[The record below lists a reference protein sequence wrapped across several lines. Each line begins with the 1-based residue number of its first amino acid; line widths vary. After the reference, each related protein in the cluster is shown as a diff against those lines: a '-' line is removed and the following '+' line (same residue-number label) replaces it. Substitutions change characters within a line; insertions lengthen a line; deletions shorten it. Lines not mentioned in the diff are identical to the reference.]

1 MHATARSKSST
12 RLQGKK
18 LTVSDT
24 PKLSVIIANYN
35 YEKFVGAAIES
46 VLSQDEN
53 VQIIVVDDASTDN
66 SVDEINRYADRI
78 ETILLKENRGQGG
91 GLNAGFEAATG
102 DLVMFLDADD
112 FLLPGG
118 AKTIL
123 ANYQP
128 GVAIYH
134 YRMRYGDEDGGTFGT
149 YPPVEKPLAEGNV
162 SERLR
167 TTGHYDGTVT
177 SGLVF
182 SREAALNVM
191 PMDEETYRYGADGYL
206 CSTVPLYGE
215 SVTISTPMS
224 AYRLHTRQH
233 SQFSKVYAER
243 ARWRLKHTM
252 DRHNSTRQHAERLK
266 LPVNPNLFD
275 DDEFALQERVVSM
288 IIEPDKHPI
297 EGDTLGLLLARS
309 KARKVEQAGGVK
321 KIWEFVWWT
330 SLQLA
335 PRGLRIA
342 MIKPA
347 IDADARPRW
356 FQAIGRFVK
365 RLLRR

>member
-1 MHATARSKSST
+1 MTASSPPT
-12 RLQGKK
+12 
-18 LTVSDT
+18 
-24 PKLSVIIANYN
+24 LSVIIANYN

-46 VLSQDEN
+46 VLSQDEE

-66 SVDEINRYADRI
+66 SVDVINQYADRV
-78 ETILLKENRGQGG
+78 ETILLKQNSGQGG

-118 AKTIL
+118 AATIL
-123 ANYQP
+123 SNYRP
-128 GVAIYH
+128 DVAIYH
-134 YRMRYGDEDGGTFGT
+134 YRMRYGDEDGGTYGM
-149 YPPVEKPLAEGNV
+149 YPPIERPLAEGNI

-182 SREAALNVM
+182 SREAVSKVM

-206 CSTVPLYGE
+206 CSTVPLYGD
-215 SVTISTPMS
+215 SATHATPVS

-252 DRHNSTRQHAERLK
+252 DRHNSTREHAKKLNLK
-266 LPVNPNLFD
+266 VNPNLFED
-275 DDEFALQERVVSM
+275 DDFALQERVVSM

-297 EGDTLGLLLARS
+297 EGDTLGDLLARS
-309 KARKVEQAGGVK
+309 KARKIKQAGGVK
-321 KIWEFVWWT
+321 KIWEFLWWT
-330 SLQLA
+330 SLQLS
-335 PRGLRIA
+335 PNGLRVA

-356 FQAIGRFVK
+356 FQAMGRFVK

>member
-1 MHATARSKSST
+1 MTT
-12 RLQGKK
+12 
-18 LTVSDT
+18 SDSPT
-24 PKLSVIIANYN
+24 LSVIIANYN

-46 VLSQDEN
+46 VLSQGPD
-53 VQIIVVDDASTDN
+53 VQVIVVDDASTDN
-66 SVDEINRYADRI
+66 SVDVINQYADRV
-78 ETILLKENRGQGG
+78 ETILLQENRGQGG
-91 GLNAGFEAATG
+91 GLNVGFAVATG
-102 DLVMFLDADD
+102 TLVMFLDADD
-112 FLLPGG
+112 FLIPGG
-118 AKTIL
+118 VETIL
-123 ANYQP
+123 SNYQT

-134 YRMRYGDEDGGTFGT
+134 YRMHYGDEEGGTYGL
-149 YPPVEKPLAEGNV
+149 YPPVERPLAEGNV

-182 SREAALNVM
+182 SREAVANVM
-191 PMDEETYRYGADGYL
+191 PMNEETYRYGADGYL
-206 CSTVPLYGE
+206 CSTVPLYGD
-215 SVTISTPMS
+215 SVTIATPMS

-252 DRHNSTRQHAERLK
+252 DRHNSTRVHAEK
-266 LPVNPNLFD
+266 LNLEVNPNLFD
-275 DDEFALQERVVSM
+275 DDDFALQERVVSM

-297 EGDTLGLLLARS
+297 EGDTLKQLLATS
-309 KARKVEQAGGVK
+309 KARKIQQAGGMK
-321 KIWEFVWWT
+321 KVWEFGWWT
-330 SLQLA
+330 LLQMA

-342 MIKPA
+342 LIKPA

-356 FQAIGRFVK
+356 FQAMGRFVK

>member
-1 MHATARSKSST
+1 MTLTA
-12 RLQGKK
+12 QE
-18 LTVSDT
+18 T
-24 PKLSVIIANYN
+24 PSLSVVIANYN

-46 VLSQDEN
+46 VLSQDEDI
-53 VQIIVVDDASTDN
+53 QIIVVDDASTDN
-66 SVDEINRYADRI
+66 SVDVIKQYSDRV

-91 GLNAGFEAATG
+91 GLNVGFEAATG
-102 DLVMFLDADD
+102 TLVMFLDADD
-112 FLLPGG
+112 FLIPGG

-123 ANYQP
+123 SNYQP
-128 GVAIYH
+128 DVAIYH
-134 YRMRYGDEDGGTFGT
+134 YRMHYGDEEGGTYGV
-149 YPPVEKPLAEGNV
+149 YPPMDRPLAAGNI

-182 SREAALNVM
+182 SRAAVSNVM

-206 CSTVPLYGE
+206 CSTAPLYGE
-215 SVTISTPMS
+215 NLSISTPMS

-252 DRHNSTRQHAERLK
+252 DRHNSTREHAERLG
-266 LPVNPNLFD
+266 LAVNPNLFED
-275 DDEFALQERVVSM
+275 DDFAMQERVVSM
-288 IIEPDKHPI
+288 IIEPEKHTI
-297 EGDTLGLLLARS
+297 EGDRLPDLLARQ
-309 KARKVEQAGGVK
+309 KARKLKQASGVK
-321 KIWEFVWWT
+321 KIWEYLWWT

-356 FQAIGRFVK
+356 FQAIGRFIK
-365 RLLRR
+365 RLIRR

>member
-1 MHATARSKSST
+1 MSASVAPT
-12 RLQGKK
+12 
-18 LTVSDT
+18 
-24 PKLSVIIANYN
+24 LSVIIANYN

-46 VLSQDEN
+46 VLSQDED

-66 SVDEINRYADRI
+66 SVDVINQYADRV
-78 ETILLKENRGQGG
+78 ETILLEENRGQGG
-91 GLNAGFEAATG
+91 GLNVGFEAATG
-102 DLVMFLDADD
+102 TLVMFLDADD
-112 FLLPGG
+112 FIIPGG
-118 AKTIL
+118 VGTIL
-123 ANYQP
+123 SNYRP
-128 GVAIYH
+128 EVAIYH
-134 YRMRYGDEDGGTFGT
+134 YRMHYGDESGGTHGV
-149 YPPVEKPLAEGNV
+149 YPPVDQPLAGGDV

-182 SREAALNVM
+182 SRDAVANVM

-206 CSTVPLYGE
+206 CATVPLYGE
-215 SVTISTPMS
+215 SVTIATPMS

-252 DRHNSTRQHAERLK
+252 DRHNSTREHAERLG

-275 DDEFALQERVVSM
+275 DDDFALQERVVSM
-288 IIEPDKHPI
+288 IIEPDNHPI
-297 EGDTLGLLLARS
+297 EGDTLGALLAVS
-309 KARKVEQAGGVK
+309 KARKLKQAGGVRK
-321 KIWEFVWWT
+321 VWEYVWWT
-330 SLQLA
+330 LLQIA
-335 PRGLRIA
+335 PRPMRIA

-356 FQAIGRFVK
+356 FQSIGRFAM

>member
-1 MHATARSKSST
+1 MTASEA
-12 RLQGKK
+12 
-18 LTVSDT
+18 
-24 PKLSVIIANYN
+24 PKLSVVIANYN

-46 VLSQDEN
+46 VLSQGEA
-53 VQIIVVDDASTDN
+53 VEVIVVDDASTDD
-66 SVDEINRYADRI
+66 SAKVIAQFADRAK
-78 ETILLKENRGQGG
+78 TILLKENRGQGG
-91 GLNAGFEAATG
+91 GLNVGFEAATG

-112 FLLPGG
+112 FLIPGG
-118 AKTIL
+118 VEVIL
-123 ANYQP
+123 SNYRP
-128 GVAIYH
+128 EIAIYH
-134 YRMRYGDEDGGTFGT
+134 YRMHYGDEDGNAFGV
-149 YPPVEKPLAEGNV
+149 YPPMDSPLATGNV

-182 SREAALNVM
+182 SRAAVSNVM

-215 SVTISTPMS
+215 SVTIETPMS

-252 DRHNSTRQHAERLK
+252 DRHNSTREHAKK
-266 LPVNPNLFD
+266 LNLEVNPDLFED
-275 DDEFALQERVVSM
+275 DDFALQERVVSM
-288 IIEPDKHPI
+288 IIEPENHPI
-297 EGDTLGLLLARS
+297 EGDHLAELLARS
-309 KARKVEQAGGVK
+309 KTRKIKQAGGLK
-321 KIWEFVWWT
+321 KIWEYLWWT
-330 SLQLA
+330 SLQIA
-335 PRGLRIA
+335 PNGMRVA

-356 FQAIGRFVK
+356 FQDLGRFVM
-365 RLLRR
+365 RIIRR

>member
-1 MHATARSKSST
+1 M
-12 RLQGKK
+12 K
-18 LTVSDT
+18 LTTSEAPT
-24 PKLSVIIANYN
+24 LSVIIANYN

-66 SVDEINRYADRI
+66 SVDVIKRYEDQV
-78 ETILLKENRGQGG
+78 ETILLQENRGQGG
-91 GLNAGFEAATG
+91 GLNVGFEAATG
-102 DLVMFLDADD
+102 TLVMFLDADD
-112 FLLPGG
+112 FIIPGG
-118 AKTIL
+118 VKTIL
-123 ANYQP
+123 SNYRP

-134 YRMRYGDEDGGTFGT
+134 YRMHYGDEDGGTFGV
-149 YPPVEKPLAEGNV
+149 YPPVNRPLAGGNV

-182 SREAALNVM
+182 AREAVANVM

-206 CSTVPLYGE
+206 CSTVPLYGD
-215 SVTISTPMS
+215 SVTIATPMS

-243 ARWRLKHTM
+243 ARWRLKHTQ
-252 DRHNSTRQHAERLK
+252 DRHNSTRQHAERLG
-266 LPVNPNLFD
+266 LMVNPNLFED
-275 DDEFALQERVVSM
+275 DDFALQERVVSM

-297 EGDTLGLLLARS
+297 EGDTLRALLARS
-309 KARKVEQAGGVK
+309 KARKLQQAGGVK
-321 KIWEFVWWT
+321 KIWEYLWWT
-330 SLQLA
+330 VLQIA
-335 PRGLRIA
+335 PRGLRVA

-356 FQAIGRFVK
+356 FQAMGRFAM
-365 RLLRR
+365 RLVRR

>member
-1 MHATARSKSST
+1 M
-12 RLQGKK
+12 
-18 LTVSDT
+18 
-24 PKLSVIIANYN
+24 IIGNYN

-46 VLSQDEN
+46 VLSQDQD
-53 VQIIVVDDASTDN
+53 VQVIVVDDASTDN
-66 SVDEINRYADRI
+66 SVDVINKYADSVQ
-78 ETILLKENRGQGG
+78 TILLAENRGQAGA
-91 GLNAGFEAATG
+91 LNAGFEAATG

-118 AKTIL
+118 AATIL

-128 GVAIYH
+128 EVAIYH
-134 YRMRYGDEDGGTFGT
+134 FRMRYGDEDGKTYGT
-149 YPPVEKPLAEGNV
+149 YPPIERPLAEGNV

-182 SREAALNVM
+182 SRDAVSKVM
-191 PMDEETYRYGADGYL
+191 PIDEDTYRYGADGYL
-206 CSTVPLYGE
+206 CSTAPLYGD
-215 SVTISTPMS
+215 SLSIATPMS

-243 ARWRLKHTM
+243 ARWRLEHTM
-252 DRHNSTRQHAERLK
+252 ARHNSTRQHAKK
-266 LPVNPNLFD
+266 LNLAVNPNLFD
-275 DDEFALQERVVSM
+275 DDDFALQERVVSM
-288 IIEPDKHPI
+288 IIEPENHPI
-297 EGDTLGLLLARS
+297 EGDTLSALLARS
-309 KARKVEQAGGVK
+309 KTRKLSQAHGLK
-321 KIWEFVWWT
+321 KVWEYLWWT

-335 PRGLRIA
+335 PNGLRIA

-356 FQAIGRFVK
+356 FQAMGRFAK

>member
-1 MHATARSKSST
+1 MRP
-12 RLQGKK
+12 QGKK
-18 LTVSDT
+18 LTAYET
-24 PKLSVIIANYN
+24 PTLSVIIANYN

-46 VLSQDEN
+46 VLSQDKKI
-53 VQIIVVDDASTDN
+53 QIIVVDDASTDN
-66 SVDEINRYADRI
+66 SVDVIKQFADRV
-78 ETILLKENRGQGG
+78 ETVLLKENRGQGG

-118 AKTIL
+118 AEVIL
-123 ANYQP
+123 SNYRP
-128 GVAIYH
+128 EVAIYH
-134 YRMRYGDEDGGTFGT
+134 FRMRYGDENGGTFGT
-149 YPPVEKPLAEGNV
+149 YPPVERPLAEGNV

-182 SREAALNVM
+182 SREAVSKVM

-206 CSTVPLYGE
+206 CSTVPLYGD
-215 SVTISTPMS
+215 SVTIATPMS

-243 ARWRLKHTM
+243 ARWRLEHTM
-252 DRHNSTRQHAERLK
+252 ARHNSTREHARK
-266 LPVNPNLFD
+266 LGLEVNPSLFD
-275 DDEFALQERVVSM
+275 DDDFALQERVVSM

-297 EGDTLGLLLARS
+297 EGDTLKNLLARS
-309 KARKVEQAGGVK
+309 KIRKISQAGGPK
-321 KIWEFVWWT
+321 KIWEFLWWT

>member
-1 MHATARSKSST
+1 MTAS
-12 RLQGKK
+12 
-18 LTVSDT
+18 VF
-24 PKLSVIIANYN
+24 PKLSVVIANYN

-46 VLSQDEN
+46 VLSQDQDVE
-53 VQIIVVDDASTDN
+53 VIVVDDASTDG
-66 SVDEINRYADRI
+66 SAKVISQYAERVAKV
-78 ETILLKENRGQGG
+78 ILLEKNRGQGG
-91 GLNAGFEAATG
+91 GLNVGFEEATG

-112 FLLPGG
+112 FLIPG
-118 AKTIL
+118 AVETIL
-123 ANYQP
+123 SNYRP
-128 GVAIYH
+128 EIAIYH
-134 YRMRYGDEDGGTFGT
+134 YRMHYGDEEGNAFGTF
-149 YPPVEKPLAEGNV
+149 PPMDRPLATGNV

-182 SREAALNVM
+182 SREAVANVM

-215 SVTISTPMS
+215 SVSITTPMS

-252 DRHNSTRQHAERLK
+252 DRHESTREHAKK
-266 LPVNPNLFD
+266 LNLEVNPNLFED
-275 DDEFALQERVVSM
+275 DDFALQERVVSM
-288 IIEPDKHPI
+288 IIEPEKHTI
-297 EGDTLGLLLARS
+297 EGDDLQQLLARS
-309 KARKVEQAGGVK
+309 KARKMQRAGGIK
-321 KIWEFVWWT
+321 KMWEYLWWST
-330 SLQLA
+330 LQIA
-335 PRGLRIA
+335 PNGLRVV

-356 FQAIGRFVK
+356 FQDLGRFVM
-365 RLLRR
+365 RIVRRK